1 MHTPDA
7 LSMTERLRR
16 LVGDTVVLADTWR
29 LAGRWADGLLLLAG
43 LKPVVDALDTE
54 HQAVHA
60 LTTARMLID
69 QATFGGVDTLISRSA
84 FLDTALMRAQ
94 QVQNSALLGAV
105 WNARG
110 LSLHST
116 FLDTA
121 RTTEPPD
128 ELASFQ
134 RGLDAYQQ
142 AHDQRG
148 IAESLFHI
156 GLVYGVVRQD
166 HAQALPFFTQSY
178 ELAQT
183 IPDQVIASYAIRHIG
198 FAQHDASQL
207 DAAHASLQESLRL
220 REQAEFIP
228 GIAMALVMLAYAAS
242 ELHQPTLALEHLQR
256 AKTIFQQLG
265 AEKKIG
271 WIDQLIVEFQ
281 KE

>member
-1 MHTPDA
+1 MHIPDT
-7 LSMTERLRR
+7 LSTTERLRR
-16 LVGDTVVLADTWR
+16 LVGDTVVIADMWR
-29 LAGRWADGLLLLAG
+29 LAGRWADGLLLLGG

-60 LTTARMLID
+60 LTTAHMLVD
-69 QATFGGVDTLISRSA
+69 QATFSGVDTLISRSA
-84 FLDTALMRAQ
+84 LLDTALMHAQ
-94 QVQNSALLGAV
+94 QVHNSALLGAV

-110 LSLHST
+110 LSLHSA

-134 RGLDAYQQ
+134 RGLEAYQQ
-142 AHDQRG
+142 AQDQRG

-166 HAQALPFFTQSY
+166 HTQALPFFTQSY

-183 IPDQVIASYAIRHIG
+183 IPDQIIASYAIRHIG
-198 FAQHDASQL
+198 FAQHNAGQV

-220 REQAEFIP
+220 REQAGFIP

-242 ELHQPTLALEHLQR
+242 ELHQPTLALERLHR

-265 AEKKIG
+265 AEKKIS
-271 WIDQLIVEFQ
+271 WIDQLIIEFQ